1 MNCFIGV
8 YAMEYILVS
17 QLKLILLRL
26 SNSDDKILTA
36 VIISLLLL
44 LYLSKFYIAYFFT
57 KHYFVNYVLFIFL
70 LFLYF
75 TEHFSNQQGHGLHS
89 KNLYT
94 MVLLRS
100 SCLTDISYVYR

>member
-1 MNCFIGV
+1 
-8 YAMEYILVS
+8 MEYISVS

-26 SNSDDKILTA
+26 SNSDDEILTV

-44 LYLSKFYIAYFFT
+44 LCLSTFFIVYFFT
-57 KHYFVNYVLFIFL
+57 KHYFVNYVLFLCL

-75 TEHFSNQQGHGLHS
+75 TEHFLNQQVHGIHP

-94 MVLLRS
+94 KVLLRS
-100 SCLTDISYVYR
+100 SCLADISCAYR